1 MADQA
6 TERTVVKAAPE
17 RVWEVLTD
25 FASYPVWA
33 NGLKAARIIT
43 SDEEGRGRQVEFRAA
58 AMGRSTTYTLEYD
71 YSAAP
76 RVLSWHMVDGD
87 MTRTLDG
94 SYELVPEPEGPDTT
108 EVVYNLTVDLR
119 MPLPGFV
126 KRRAEGLI
134 IHTALDELRNY
145 LES

>member
-6 TERTVVKAAPE
+6 TERMVVKAPPE

-25 FASYPVWA
+25 FASYPTWA
-33 NGLKAARIIT
+33 NGLKAANVL
-43 SDEEGRGRQVEFRAA
+43 DHDDEGRGRLVQFRAA

-71 YSAAP
+71 YTAAP
-76 RVLSWHMVDGD
+76 RELSWKLVDGD
-87 MTRTLDG
+87 ITRALDG
-94 SYELVPEPEGPDTT
+94 AYELVSATGEGTT
-108 EVVYNLTVDLR
+108 EVIYNLTVDLR

-145 LES
+145 LED